1 VEKNLVN
8 FALSID
14 GSNWLFKVSDVPEI
28 EGFVL
33 ASGGQILSIGGNG
46 DSVDLILVGFESV
59 SDLEISIPD
68 LKSSVPA
75 D

>member
-1 VEKNLVN
+1 MIL
-8 FALSID
+8 FTLSID

-28 EGFVL
+28 EGFVF

-59 SDLEISIPD
+59 SDLEIGIPD
-68 LKSSVPA
+68 LKSSVPS